1 MSSSVPSG
9 STAQTE
15 IVDGGPPARRGPALA
30 VLVMAGFMDLLD
42 TTIVNVAIP
51 AIRDDLSANYA
62 QLQWIVAGYLLAL
75 AVGLITGGRLGDL
88 FGRRRVFLL
97 GLTGFGLASLAS
109 GLAPT
114 AGVLVATRLLQ
125 GTAAAVMIPQI
136 LSIVQVSFPR
146 EAQARAL
153 AVYSAVA
160 GIAVMSGPLLA
171 GFLLDVAG
179 WSWRSIFLVNV
190 PVCIVTIVAARGVVP
205 ESRSSGTTGLDLGGV
220 VLVSAA
226 LFALIYGIIEGRE
239 QGWPTW
245 TVLLLGLSIPLFVGF
260 AWYERRLDARGGS
273 PLISPD
279 LWRQGTFSAGIVVV
293 TVFFTGTVAF
303 FLAFTIFLQL
313 GLGFTAL
320 ESALTTFPSSIGLAV
335 ASLLAGRL
343 APRFGRRVLAGGA
356 LTMALAMSVLVA
368 VVDANGAALTAWD
381 VRPVI
386 FVFGLGMGLIIPPLA
401 DVIIGD
407 VHQRHAGSASGV
419 INTGMQVGNALG
431 VAVVGVILFA
441 ALGSHAPASVA
452 TIQPALVER
461 FEAVGL
467 PEAAHPVALE
477 RVRTC
482 FVDRS
487 QEEDPNVVPPSCSGP
502 GDPAVGEL
510 LAAANAD
517 NFVWSIQR
525 VLFYEIGVF
534 VMTFVL
540 LLVLPIGRRRRGG
553 DPDDASDP
561 PASPPSNSITSNSTP
576 PTRDLPDHHQPTLV

>member
-1 MSSSVPSG
+1 MALTSRVPSP
-9 STAQTE
+9 STVE
-15 IVDGGPPARRGPALA
+15 PADTPRGAGRLGLALA
-30 VLVMAGFMDLLD
+30 VLVTAGFMDLLD

-62 QLQWIVAGYLLAL
+62 ELQWIVAGYLLTL

-88 FGRRRVFLL
+88 FGRRRVFVY
-97 GLTGFGLASLAS
+97 GLTAFGVASLAS

-114 AGVLVATRLLQ
+114 AGFLVATRLLQ

-171 GFLLDVAG
+171 GFLLDVVG
-179 WSWRSIFLVNV
+179 WSWRSIFLINV
-190 PVCIVTIVAARGVVP
+190 PISIVAIVLARRVIP
-205 ESRSSGTTGLDLGGV
+205 ESRGAETRGLDLGGV
-220 VLVSAA
+220 VLVTAG
-226 LFALIYGIIEGRE
+226 LFALVYGIIEGRE

-245 TVLLLGLSIPLFVGF
+245 TIVLIVSAVPILWLFTR
-260 AWYERRLDARGGS
+260 YERRVADRGAT
-273 PLISPD
+273 PLISPA
-279 LWRQGTFSAGIVVV
+279 LWRQGTFAPGVAIVA
-293 TVFFTGTVAF
+293 VFFTGTVAF

-313 GLGFTAL
+313 GLDYTAL
-320 ESALTTFPSSIGLAV
+320 ESALTTFPSSIGLAI

-343 APRFGRRVLAGGA
+343 APRHGRRVLAGGA
-356 LTMALAMSVLVA
+356 LVMTVAM
-368 VVDANGAALTAWD
+368 VVMVVVVQANGSGLSAWD

-401 DVIIGD
+401 DVIIAD
-407 VHQRHAGSASGV
+407 VDPRHAGSASGV
-419 INTGMQVGNALG
+419 INTGMQVGNAVG

-441 ALGSHAPASVA
+441 ALGSHAEASVRA
-452 TIQPALVER
+452 IEPQLTDR

-467 PEAAHPVALE
+467 PAPMHDVALE

-487 QEEDPNVVPPSCSGP
+487 QEEDPSVIPPSCSGP
-502 GDPAVGEL
+502 ADPVVVEL
-510 LAAANAD
+510 LGTARAD

-534 VMTFVL
+534 ALTFGL
-540 LLVLPIGRRRRGG
+540 LLVLPIGARRRRRTDVPTPELHAGDAGSTAAG
-553 DPDDASDP
+553 DPVP
-561 PASPPSNSITSNSTP
+561 
-576 PTRDLPDHHQPTLV
+576 V

>member
-1 MSSSVPSG
+1 MSRSPQPGASSPARDDDQPG
-9 STAQTE
+9 
-15 IVDGGPPARRGPALA
+15 PARRGLALA
-30 VLVMAGFMDLLD
+30 VLVTAGFMDLLD

-51 AIRDDLSANYA
+51 AIRDDLAANYA

-88 FGRRRVFLL
+88 YGRRRVFLV
-97 GLTGFGLASLAS
+97 GLFGFGLASLAS
-109 GLAPT
+109 GLAPS
-114 AGVLVATRLLQ
+114 AEVLVATRLLQ
-125 GTAAAVMIPQI
+125 GTAAAIMIPQI

-171 GFLLDVAG
+171 GLLLDVVG

-190 PVCIVTIVAARGVVP
+190 PVCIAAIVAARQVVP
-205 ESRSSGTTGLDLGGV
+205 ESRSPGTTGLDLAGV
-220 VLVSAA
+220 LLVSSA
-226 LFALIYGIIEGRE
+226 LFALVYGIIEGRA
-239 QGWPTW
+239 QGWPIW
-245 TVLLLGLSIPLFVGF
+245 TIGLLAGSIPLFAGF
-260 AWYERRLDARGGS
+260 AWYERRLDDRGGS

-293 TVFFTGTVAF
+293 AVFFTGTVAF

-313 GLGFTAL
+313 GLGFSAL

-335 ASLLAGRL
+335 ASLVAGRL
-343 APRFGRRVLAGGA
+343 APRLGRRILAGGA
-356 LTMALAMSVLVA
+356 LTMALAMSVLA
-368 VVDANGAALTAWD
+368 VVVEANGASLTAWD

-407 VHQRHAGSASGV
+407 VEERHAGAASGV

-441 ALGSHAPASVA
+441 ALGGHAQASVDA
-452 TIQPALVER
+452 VEPALLDR
-461 FEAVGL
+461 FEVVGL
-467 PEAAHPVALE
+467 PETSHQVALDG
-477 RVRTC
+477 VRTC

-487 QEEDPNVVPPSCSGP
+487 REEDPSVIPPSCSGP
-502 GDPAVGEL
+502 TDPVVAEL
-510 LAAANAD
+510 LGTANAD

-525 VLFYEIGVF
+525 VLFYEVGVF
-534 VMTFVL
+534 LATFVL
-540 LLVLPIGRRRRGG
+540 LLVVPIGHRRRRDGATTAHPTAG
-553 DPDDASDP
+553 AREPADDTE
-561 PASPPSNSITSNSTP
+561 PA
-576 PTRDLPDHHQPTLV
+576 LV